1 MTTINEVKAAT
12 IGTTFFQRF
21 CNTHPV
27 AYWLGRRGGI
37 VKVSKEQVAA
47 NRAALVQAADRL
59 FREHGINGV
68 GVAEICKRAGLTH
81 GALYAQFPSK
91 DALVAEALAY
101 GLDRNLAHLMA
112 AEDGHDDHPP
122 ALTAYLDAYLT
133 PQHRDDLAGGCPMAA
148 SASEIARQDDAV
160 STQFSAGFE
169 RMVEAIQALLGPSAT
184 SAAAT
189 TPQTADARQ
198 RALAIAAAM
207 IGGIAMARAVHKAR
221 PDLSDD
227 IVMAVR
233 QVLGAVGGEAAI
245 PSADAAANTR
255 G

>member
-1 MTTINEVKAAT
+1 M
-12 IGTTFFQRF
+12 
-21 CNTHPV
+21 
-27 AYWLGRRGGI
+27 
-37 VKVSKEQVAA
+37 KVTKEQTAA
-47 NRAALVQAADRL
+47 HRAALVRAADRL
-59 FREHGINGV
+59 FRERGIDGV

-81 GALYAQFPSK
+81 GALYAQFSSK
-91 DALVAEALAY
+91 EALAAEALAY
-101 GLDRNLAHLMA
+101 GLDRNLAHLMAA

-148 SASEIARQDDAV
+148 SASEIARQDAAI
-160 STQFSAGFE
+160 SAHFSDGFE
-169 RMVEAIQALLGPSAT
+169 RMVEAIQAMLGPTAT
-184 SAAAT
+184 T

-207 IGGIAMARAVHKAR
+207 IGGIAAARAVHKAR

-227 IVMAVR
+227 IVAAMR
-233 QVLGAVGGEAAI
+233 QVLGAVGGEAATH
-245 PSADAAANTR
+245 SADAAANAR